1 LDSNPFRFFWGQSH
15 TLSGHAVYFGK
26 MTIHRQWV
34 EIMKNTCPDAFS
46 KEVPFTAN
54 VAFIDAQI
62 KLMGVSKH
70 QTTWEEFLRQFSS
83 RVDHFWR

>member
-1 LDSNPFRFFWGQSH
+1 
-15 TLSGHAVYFGK
+15 
-26 MTIHRQWV
+26 
-34 EIMKNTCPDAFS
+34 MKNTCPDAFS
-46 KEVPFTAN
+46 KEVPFTAK